1 MSPIIW
7 EKMDLESI
15 MLNKIKARHSK
26 TNRHSVSHGNKREE
40 ETSPREENEDQT

>member
-15 MLNKIKARHSK
+15 MLNKIKAKHSK
-26 TNRHSVSHGNKREE
+26 INRHSCVPWK
-40 ETSPREENEDQT
+40 